1 MVGDDLMYICV
12 FFDVEI
18 DFYEIN
24 VCLIY
29 LLYNDKIVFVLFV
42 YIFIY

>member
-29 LLYNDKIVFVLFV
+29 FWIMIK
-42 YIFIY
+42 